1 MRELGSGAVRE
12 MTSIR
17 LSRAACMAIAMN
29 ADRKKE
35 KVKTAWNTSLLPWLE
50 AWRVVIWN

>member
-35 KVKTAWNTSLLPWLE
+35 KVKKAWNTSLLPWLE
-50 AWRVVIWN
+50 AWRFVIWN

>member
-17 LSRAACMAIAMN
+17 LSRAACTIAMN

-50 AWRVVIWN
+50 AWRFVIWN